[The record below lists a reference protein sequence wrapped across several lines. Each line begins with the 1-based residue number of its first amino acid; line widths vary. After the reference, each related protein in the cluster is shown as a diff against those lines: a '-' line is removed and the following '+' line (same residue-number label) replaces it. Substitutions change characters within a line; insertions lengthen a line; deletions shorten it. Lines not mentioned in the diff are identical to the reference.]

1 MNIHHTLFLKKRFLE
16 ARHNISFYLEEGLS
30 VDLLEYLGDCLI
42 RDVSCDIFLSKLEL
56 QRIDSDAFL
65 LNHLLK
71 LRKLGAFIYSSES
84 TQGFNKILCY
94 KDFEIIYAFTG
105 GHESF
110 AEILDNH
117 EEFNKNLN
125 FFKAQQPE
133 YRIESDDI
141 TIEFLAENNTVFE
154 LTATKIFWEVTN
166 ATQVT
171 IEGIGK
177 VASSGQKTITFLNDT
192 ILKLKATNGSQK
204 KIKSI
209 KVSTISEFKIEY
221 EIQFRNPS
229 SNDFVSMKESQYPG
243 VFGIAKNYDI
253 RLIWKIAHADKVN
266 IRPFGFCENE
276 GTHIFKSDGSI
287 EINIEANFRDI
298 TKNKKILIYSFPIPV
313 FERRYIKINEKI
325 LQKLKINIDDL
336 RRKTLH
342 FFKGSDTNN
351 FRDYMDEMYIK
362 SKSLESALLQKME
375 RADFKKFYERHSIP
389 KLLKN
394 RKSILL
400 NHFKSDSKIINKI
413 KSLSDYYD

>member
-1 MNIHHTLFLKKRFLE
+1 MNIHQTLFLKKRFLE
-16 ARHNISFYLEEGLS
+16 ASHNIAFFLEEGLS

-42 RDVSCDIFLSKLEL
+42 RDVACDIFLSKLEL

-84 TQGFNKILCY
+84 SKGLNKILCY
-94 KDFEIIYAFTG
+94 VDHRIIYAFTG
-105 GHESF
+105 SHESF
-110 AEILDNH
+110 MEIPINDKT
-117 EEFNKNLN
+117 FNQNLN
-125 FFKAQQPE
+125 FFKAKQPE
-133 YRIESDDI
+133 YRLESDDI
-141 TIEFLAENNTVFE
+141 TIEFLAESNTVCE
-154 LTATKIFWEVTN
+154 RTATKIFWEVTN

-171 IEGIGK
+171 IEGIGR
-177 VASSGQKTITFLNDT
+177 VSSSGQKTITFLNDT
-192 ILKLKATNGSQK
+192 ILKLKATNAFQK

-209 KVSTISEFKIEY
+209 KVSTVSEFKIEY

-229 SNDFVSMKESQYPG
+229 SKEFVSMKESKYPG
-243 VFGIAKNYDI
+243 VFGIAKDYDI
-253 RLIWKIAHADKVN
+253 RLIWKIAYADKVN
-266 IRPFGFCENE
+266 IRPFGFRENE

-313 FERRYIKINEKI
+313 FKRKYIKINENI
-325 LQKLKINIDDL
+325 LQKLKINIADL
-336 RRKTLH
+336 RTKTLH
-342 FFKGSDTNN
+342 LMKESDTNN
-351 FRDYMDEMYIK
+351 FRDYMDEMYTK
-362 SKSLESALLQKME
+362 SKSIETALLQKME

-394 RKSILL
+394 RKLTLL